1 MPPRW
6 VAHANKNKQQKP
18 KGEKM
23 KKTLLSVIA
32 GLAVINVASA
42 APSVADRKALCEK
55 HPDKYVWVAKTEAC
69 VPINP
74 CKSDSST
81 IQEAYCNRVFKDVQL
96 DNWRK
101 GATVVEE
108 YARNNLGVGV
118 IIKELK
124 NHGVEAG
131 LFGQDY
137 VRAVLDDGGYMVF
150 EFDDLSDLGGADV
163 REGAGR
169 AACAVYGGA
178 WSSFDGNRRSASCSG
193 VSEAGCAKVAELM
206 TELRDGTLVSHSYE
220 AFVDGSGYSC
230 FLILEK

>member
-1 MPPRW
+1 
-6 VAHANKNKQQKP
+6 
-18 KGEKM
+18 M

-32 GLAVINVASA
+32 GLAVINAASA
-42 APSVADRKALCEK
+42 VPSPADRKALCEK
-55 HPDKYVWVAKTEAC
+55 HPDKYVWVEKTEAC

-96 DNWRK
+96 GNWRK

-108 YARNNLGVGV
+108 YARNNLGVGAV
-118 IIKELK
+118 LILE
-124 NHGVEAG
+124 NSF
-131 LFGQDY
+131 FGQDY

-178 WSSFDGNRRSASCSG
+178 WSSFDGNQRSASCSG

-206 TELRDGTLVSHSYE
+206 TELRDGTLASHLYE

-230 FLILEK
+230 VLRLEK